1 VLSIVYARI
10 ARNENETRED
20 LQLRKR
26 LDSSVHVYIWRGYI
40 NTLKIEP
47 TLSFEFFV
55 VAS

>member
-1 VLSIVYARI
+1 MLSIVYARI